1 MFCSLTKFTLLDLY
15 LFKDFPSRFNAFCIL
30 RTKWCKYIFLLI
42 FYFYQQFFFLSF
54 STIILSLIFF
64 LQFSIEE
71 KTQESIFLW
80 CRIMASI
87 FQDGN
92 LNSFYKS
99 RENTLELQ
107 HLSFISL
114 QYSEHSSYRVPTTHS
129 VFFTQIFLSY
139 ILILRKFNKKVQFK
153 NW

>member
-1 MFCSLTKFTLLDLY
+1 MHFENKMMQIYFSLDFLLLPTV
-15 LFKDFPSRFNAFCIL
+15 LLS
-30 RTKWCKYIFLLI
+30 LI
-42 FYFYQQFFFLSF
+42 FYYHIKFD
-54 STIILSLIFF
+54 FF

-153 NW
+153 NTLHWTQYQYWKK